1 MQSQVQRQLNPEL
14 FGEAVVP
21 ARMVENTQSAVISS
35 QALLAIEQKL
45 ADNRRQVQVM
55 SEQLI
60 KVVGQVNEFIKT
72 SNSKF
77 EKAFHFL
84 QKLEQ
89 NDQAISLEASQKISL
104 LHSRLVERKTM
115 DMKIQDMVDRHHA
128 VLRSFES
135 KITQLQRLVSEKEAQ
150 CISAQAA
157 LNDAKSEIA
166 KLKRM

>member
-1 MQSQVQRQLNPEL
+1 MQSQMQRQLNPEL
-14 FGEAVVP
+14 FGEAIMP
-21 ARMVENTQSAVISS
+21 ARVVENGAQNAVSS
-35 QALLAIEQKL
+35 TALLAVEQKL
-45 ADNRRQVQVM
+45 ADNRRQVQLL
-55 SEQLI
+55 SEQMA
-60 KVVGQVNEFIKT
+60 KVVTQINEFIKT
-72 SNSKF
+72 SNAKF

-89 NDQAISLEASQKISL
+89 NDQSISLEASQKISL

-135 KITQLQRLVSEKEAQ
+135 KITQLQRLLSEKEAQ

-157 LNDAKSEIA
+157 LNDARTEIA